1 MPDGE
6 TTMYY
11 EAEILE
17 KKVKSLL
24 NSKKSSENIDENVM
38 MVNVKSSY
46 YNRIEQPITAL
57 NVLSIREKNHQER
70 RLAGQMSWAQ
80 LFKASL
86 A

>member
-11 EAEILE
+11 EAEVLE

-46 YNRIEQPITAL
+46 YNITAL